1 MCKGN
6 QAGTYGPNIAGTVST
21 VDVLSDLEY
30 LQLLNIT
37 KRVLFA
43 NSEESAISVLH
54 LAAKDQYG
62 QIVLTEN
69 TTPIKIVGAFD

>member
-1 MCKGN
+1 MFKGN

-37 KRVLFA
+37 KRVLFTK
-43 NSEESAISVLH
+43 SEESAI
-54 LAAKDQYG
+54 
-62 QIVLTEN
+62 
-69 TTPIKIVGAFD
+69 